1 MKEAH
6 EYAEAMKV
14 HMIGVGITGM
24 NVDHMF
30 KDHINVK
37 GSDAYE
43 PVIKRLAKL
52 VAQEAGHA
60 TAFKRSA

>member
-1 MKEAH
+1 
-6 EYAEAMKV
+6 
-14 HMIGVGITGM
+14 
-24 NVDHMF
+24 MF